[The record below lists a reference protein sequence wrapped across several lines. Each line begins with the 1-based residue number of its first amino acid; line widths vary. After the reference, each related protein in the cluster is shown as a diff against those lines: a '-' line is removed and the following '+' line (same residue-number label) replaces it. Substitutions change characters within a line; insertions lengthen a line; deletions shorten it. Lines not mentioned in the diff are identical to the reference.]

1 MGGVKTHTTS
11 ASQHPKARNPTSFE
25 LRLYKV
31 CAAIPVG
38 RVSTYGTL
46 AKVLGSS
53 PRAVGQALRRNPYA
67 PVVPCHRVISSNLQL
82 GGFQGTWGATAE
94 TQKKEHL
101 LKQEGVYFVDGHL
114 ATTMA
119 VMDAKQLAGACKH
132 AL

>member
-1 MGGVKTHTTS
+1 
-11 ASQHPKARNPTSFE
+11 
-25 LRLYKV
+25 
-31 CAAIPVG
+31 
-38 RVSTYGTL
+38 
-46 AKVLGSS
+46 
-53 PRAVGQALRRNPYA
+53 
-67 PVVPCHRVISSNLQL
+67 VISSNLQL